1 MSLCLSPLILQ
12 TPFTE
17 TGTAGRYGNDMVWTA
32 DIFPGGG
39 TTRSSP
45 APHLTIALDSLHSL
59 FIDHNGGGTA
69 AGGTVGFKNGN
80 GFEKVFTVATLV
92 NKSLCVLPLCLK
104 VIRRTDLFTPAK
116 LPFGLLGDMTPGLL
130 ASRCARCLAGI

>member
-12 TPFTE
+12 SPFAE
-17 TGTAGRYGNDMVWTA
+17 TGTADRYGNDMVWTA

-69 AGGTVGFKNGN
+69 AGGTIGFKNGN

-92 NKSLCVLPLCLK
+92 NKVSASCHFVSSIFGETYSPQPSCLL
-104 VIRRTDLFTPAK
+104 VF
-116 LPFGLLGDMTPGLL
+116 
-130 ASRCARCLAGI
+130 